1 MPANSARQLDLGTS
15 QDGYETLLKRRLIA
29 FGGEIRVCFAL
40 EQAWAVD
47 LTVPLS
53 RVDIKARYRILSAHN
68 KG

>member
-1 MPANSARQLDLGTS
+1 MDLGRT
-15 QDGYETLLKRRLIA
+15 QLKRRLITS
-29 FGGEIRVCFAL
+29 GGEIRVCFAL

-68 KG
+68 EE